1 MSAPPQPGQQPT
13 PQQMAAMQQQL
24 AMEAQKRGMTT
35 QQFQQ
40 WQRQQIEAEAK
51 KAGMS
56 FDLYVVKL
64 KKDAMEN
71 HQRQQQMA
79 QQQQAAQKS
88 GQPQAQGQAGQQVPI
103 NPGAPDPKAIA
114 VAKWL
119 RGQDLKSRTSLLN
132 GQRKDMFRVKRAL
145 RALQSDAY
153 KKAQSKKGSLLPP
166 VKDTATASETFK
178 LLPLSLLALR
188 VSKVDPHEGH
198 NHGPPAKAQKR
209 IKGLWNIK
217 IEQQQDIS
225 DDLHYIWLYEGPQ
238 WKQKAY
244 AGGALLLIMTVVM
257 FPLWP
262 LKLRIG
268 VWYLSMGMLGLI
280 GLFFAMAF
288 FRAIL
293 FGVTYFAV
301 PPGLWLYPN
310 LFEDVGFFDSFRPV
324 WGWQEDK
331 KKKSKKNKAGN
342 AGDGKVEK
350 GKDTNGSAV
359 TKAATKVSNKDR
371 DLKPRVEEVEE
382 D

>member
-1 MSAPPQPGQQPT
+1 
-13 PQQMAAMQQQL
+13 
-24 AMEAQKRGMTT
+24 
-35 QQFQQ
+35 
-40 WQRQQIEAEAK
+40 
-51 KAGMS
+51 MS
-56 FDLYVVKL
+56 FDQYVVKL

-331 KKKSKKNKAGN
+331 KKKSKKNKAGG

-359 TKAATKVSNKDR
+359 TKPAAKVASKDR